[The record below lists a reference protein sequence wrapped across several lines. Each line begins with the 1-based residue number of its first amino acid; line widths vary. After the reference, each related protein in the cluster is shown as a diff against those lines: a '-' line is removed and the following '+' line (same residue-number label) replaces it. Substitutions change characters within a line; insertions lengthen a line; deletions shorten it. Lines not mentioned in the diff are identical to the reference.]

1 MIKTSA
7 ICIALVVLVL
17 GALPFGANAA
27 QSTQSTDGM
36 VVVTVNTATDSAKSD
51 QPLSFTTIHNNGDMS
66 GVDKNGHS
74 WTFES
79 NATRYHN
86 QGTGKTCFGAVA
98 RHHCLTASRQVL
110 TIR

>member
-7 ICIALVVLVL
+7 ICIALVILVL

-27 QSTQSTDGM
+27 QSGQSSEGLI
-36 VVVTVNTATDSAKSD
+36 VVTVNTASKSTQTDGAT
-51 QPLSFTTIHNNGDMS
+51 SFTTIRDNGDMS

-79 NATRYHN
+79 NVTRYQNH
-86 QGTGKTCFGAVA
+86 GTGKVCYGDVA
-98 RHHCLTASRQVL
+98 RHHCLPTARQVL